1 MKKHQLIF
9 LFFVQTVCFICTNY
23 PDFLYKL
30 YSVLYKKSELVLIFP
45 NEDFLLFVISLPDG
59 QQALLQPKNNKKYV
73 SNINISQKICIF
85 A

>member
-1 MKKHQLIF
+1 M
-9 LFFVQTVCFICTNY
+9 
-23 PDFLYKL
+23 
-30 YSVLYKKSELVLIFP
+30 YKKSELVLIFP